1 MAETTAVRK
10 QELDAER
17 QAVKARVAR
26 LRRRLDDDSKAVKD
40 EAARLT
46 GKDSPLS
53 EHPGVLVAGS
63 AALGF
68 LVGVKSPGP
77 PVSARAAA
85 GAASKATGTAT
96 EALKFEAGLLIR
108 DFISGAVGGDHSPD
122 VRDRGMNGSAP
133 TVS

>member
-17 QAVKARVAR
+17 QAVKARFTR
-26 LRRRLDDDSKAVKD
+26 LRRRLDDDSEAVKE

-46 GKDSPLS
+46 GEDSPLS
-53 EHPGVLVAGS
+53 AHPRALVAGS

-77 PVSARAAA
+77 PVSARTAA
-85 GAASKATGTAT
+85 GAANKATGAVTG
-96 EALKFEAGLLIR
+96 ALKFEAGLLMR
-108 DFISGAVGGDHSPD
+108 DFISGAVGGDRSAAAGAHQ
-122 VRDRGMNGSAP
+122 GSDSGRA
-133 TVS
+133 VS